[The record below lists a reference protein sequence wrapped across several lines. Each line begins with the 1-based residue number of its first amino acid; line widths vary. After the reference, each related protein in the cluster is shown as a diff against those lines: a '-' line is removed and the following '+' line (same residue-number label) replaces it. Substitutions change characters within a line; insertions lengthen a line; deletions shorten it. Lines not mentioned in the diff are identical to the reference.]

1 MHTTY
6 LPRADVNGSPERV
19 LKETPAGAETGSM
32 RRSLAFIV
40 ALAALSAPASAHAA
54 NTSPSG
60 GFVVIKEMRSYAV
73 TEIRDAKT
81 GKVVASSGSFGAHG
95 PRAGEC
101 GDARHTFFGAFWHEF
116 EPYVVNTASVPSHVE
131 ARETL
136 ADIQAGHD
144 AWENPFTTDCNGFT
158 SASRYDAIYGGT
170 TPKNASLVESLSLDG
185 VNAVAFQ
192 SLAGTICDGAVACVV
207 ADFHGSKLR
216 EADLAFERDLTRYG
230 YEDYW
235 TTDDTTW
242 FDSTGGRFAVVDVAT
257 HEFGH
262 FAGLDH
268 VEKSPALT
276 MFPFIHDGDQS
287 LGLGDMKGIAARY

>member
-1 MHTTY
+1 
-6 LPRADVNGSPERV
+6 VN
-19 LKETPAGAETGSM
+19 A
-32 RRSLAFIV
+32 
-40 ALAALSAPASAHAA
+40 
-54 NTSPSG
+54 
-60 GFVVIKEMRSYAV
+60 
-73 TEIRDAKT
+73 
-81 GKVVASSGSFGAHG
+81 
-95 PRAGEC
+95 
-101 GDARHTFFGAFWHEF
+101 
-116 EPYVVNTASVPSHVE
+116 ASVPSHIS
-131 ARETL
+131 AGAAL
-136 ADIQAGHD
+136 ADIRAGHS
-144 AWENPFTTDCNGFT
+144 AWETPFTTDCNGFPKS
-158 SASRYDAIYGGT
+158 SAYEAIYGGT
-170 TPKNASLVESLSLDG
+170 TTKNASLVESLSPDG

-192 SLAGTICDGAVACVV
+192 SLEGTICDGAVACVV
-207 ADFHGSKLR
+207 IDFNGSKLG

-230 YEDYW
+230 FEDYW